1 MYLPSS
7 YNLGDAP
14 QSKENLSSHRNVDE
28 LLIQVTVE
36 MNFKGITPS
45 EKSQSQNVTYCIVPF
60 K

>member
-1 MYLPSS
+1 MLQPW
-7 YNLGDAP
+7 GCT